1 MKVLQSKHHEVL
13 LSDDILDGE
22 EFLAQHNALF
32 VELLRVRNISEQK
45 TFEAI
50 IQYTITSKPFLT
62 ATLLKKKIL
71 PAFNFL
77 VCKN

>member
-1 MKVLQSKHHEVL
+1 MKVLQSRHHEIL
-13 LSDDILDGE
+13 LSDAVLDGE
-22 EFLAQHNALF
+22 KFLSEYNALL
-32 VELLRVRNISEQK
+32 VELLIVRNISEQK

-62 ATLLKKKIL
+62 ASLLRKKTL

>member
-1 MKVLQSKHHEVL
+1 MKVFQSKHHEIL
-13 LSDDILDGE
+13 LSDAVLDGE
-22 EFLAQHNALF
+22 KFLSEYNALL
-32 VELLRVRNISEQK
+32 VELLIVRNISEKK
-45 TFEAI
+45 TFEAV

-62 ATLLKKKIL
+62 ASLLRKKTL

>member
-1 MKVLQSKHHEVL
+1 MKVFQSKHHEIL
-13 LSDDILDGE
+13 LIEAITDGE
-22 EFLAQHNALF
+22 EFMAQHHSLF
-32 VELLRVRNISEQK
+32 VDLLRIGNISEKK

-50 IQYTITSKPFLT
+50 IQYKITSKPFLT
-62 ATLLKKKIL
+62 ASLLKKKTL

>member
-13 LSDDILDGE
+13 LIDAVLDGE
-22 EFLAQHNALF
+22 KFLAEHNALF
-32 VELLRVRNISEQK
+32 VELLRVANISEQK
-45 TFEAI
+45 IFEAV
-50 IQYTITSKPFLT
+50 IQYRITSKPFLT
-62 ATLLKKKIL
+62 ANLLRQKTL

>member
-1 MKVLQSKHHEVL
+1 MKVFQSKHHEIL
-13 LSDDILDGE
+13 LSDAVLDGE
-22 EFLAQHNALF
+22 KFLSEYNALL
-32 VELLRVRNISEQK
+32 VELLIVRNISEQK

-62 ATLLKKKIL
+62 ASLLRKKTL

>member
-1 MKVLQSKHHEVL
+1 MKVFQSKHHEVL
-13 LSDDILDGE
+13 LSDAVLDGE
-22 EFLAQHNALF
+22 KFLAQHNALF
-32 VELLRVRNISEQK
+32 VEILRVRNISEK
-45 TFEAI
+45 ETFEAV

-62 ATLLKKKIL
+62 ASLLRMKIL

>member
-13 LSDDILDGE
+13 LSDAVLDGE
-22 EFLAQHNALF
+22 KFLAQYNTLF
-32 VELLRVRNISEQK
+32 VELLRVGNISEK
-45 TFEAI
+45 KIFEAI
-50 IQYTITSKPFLT
+50 IQYNITSKPFLT
-62 ATLLKKKIL
+62 ASLLRKKTL

>member
-13 LSDDILDGE
+13 LSENILDGE
-22 EFLAQHNALF
+22 KFLTQYNELF
-32 VELLRVRNISEQK
+32 LELLRVRNISEQK

-62 ATLLKKKIL
+62 ADLLKKKTL